1 MHEITDTDRLAALCA
16 DDSLL
21 LWAAQGLTR
30 RVGGTS
36 RAWTLDG
43 AVAVAAPDLSGRDRI
58 ALRAADPAA
67 SPAGPAASPAVVALL
82 RQVLAEVG
90 PSYRPIGEPGV
101 VVAAVAA
108 LPGLRP
114 TSPFSWMERTAAEA
128 PLPTGRA
135 SRLDPADGPAVAEL
149 LDFAFPDSHAHPDR
163 PGAEQWVG
171 VRGAERELLAVAALA
186 WSAPTVG
193 LLAGVAVHPSARGRG
208 LAAQVSGHAVRE
220 ALAVHGRVA
229 LLVNDDNAAA
239 IRLYQGLGLRR
250 RPLAAAAFAPASP
263 ELSPE
268 FSPAGI
274 HPVLTDRG

>member
-1 MHEITDTDRLAALCA
+1 MHEITDPDRLTALCA

-21 LWAAQGLTR
+21 TWAAQGLAR

-36 RAWTLDG
+36 RAWSLDG

-67 SPAGPAASPAVVALL
+67 LPAAVALL
-82 RQVLAEVG
+82 RQVLVEVG
-90 PSYRPIGEPGV
+90 PGYRPLGEPGV
-101 VVAAVAA
+101 VAAAVEA

-135 SRLDPADGPAVAEL
+135 SRLGPADERAVADL
-149 LDFAFPDSHAHPDR
+149 LDLAFPDSHAHPDR
-163 PGAEQWVG
+163 PGVEQWVG
-171 VRGAERELLAVAALA
+171 VRGAGRELLAIAALA

-193 LLAGVAVHPSARGRG
+193 LLAGVAVHPAARGRG
-208 LAAQVSGHAVRE
+208 LAAQVCGHAVRE

-229 LLVNDDNAAA
+229 LLVDDDNAAA
-239 IRLYQGLGLRR
+239 VRLYQALGLRP
-250 RPLAAAAFAPASP
+250 RPMAAAAFAPAP
-263 ELSPE
+263 PE
-268 FSPAGI
+268 FSPSRI

>member
-1 MHEITDTDRLAALCA
+1 MHEINDPGRLAALCD

-58 ALRAADPAA
+58 ALHAADPA
-67 SPAGPAASPAVVALL
+67 GLHAAVALF

-90 PSYRPIGEPGV
+90 PGYRALGEPA
-101 VVAAVAA
+101 VVAAAVEQ
-108 LPGLRP
+108 LPGLQP

-135 SRLDPADGPAVAEL
+135 SRLGPADEPAVADL
-149 LDFAFPDSHAHPDR
+149 LDLAFADSHAHPDR
-163 PGAEQWVG
+163 PGVEQWVG
-171 VRGAERELLAVAALA
+171 VRGAARELLAVAALA

-193 LLAGVAVHPSARGRG
+193 LLAGVAVHPAARGRG
-208 LAAQVSGHAVRE
+208 LAAQVCGHAVRE
-220 ALAVHGRVA
+220 ALAAHGRVA
-229 LLVNDDNAAA
+229 LLVNDDNAPAV
-239 IRLYQGLGLRR
+239 RLYRGLGLRR
-250 RPLAAAAFAPASP
+250 RTMAAAAFA
-263 ELSPE
+263 PE